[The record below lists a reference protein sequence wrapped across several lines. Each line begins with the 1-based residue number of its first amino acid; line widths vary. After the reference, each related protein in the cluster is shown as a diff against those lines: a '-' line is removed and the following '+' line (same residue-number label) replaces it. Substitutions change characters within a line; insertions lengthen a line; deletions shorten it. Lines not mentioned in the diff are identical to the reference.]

1 MKKIDFNKDWICRS
15 LGGEKREYQVTLP
28 HDAMLREPVLQK
40 AEEREILAGIPA
52 EIMNTENV
60 FMYRRRK
67 TERPLSWNLKVF
79 TIMRKYM

>member
-28 HDAMLREPVLQK
+28 HDAMIREPRT
-40 AEEREILAGIPA
+40 AESRGAGNIGWYTGG
-52 EIMNTENV
+52 IMNTENV

-67 TERPLSWNLKVF
+67 TERPLSWNVKVF